1 MSFADSVMTTSSGL
15 LLIDKPGALTSHDV
29 VARVR
34 KLFDERRVGHAGTL
48 DPMATGLL
56 LVAVGPST
64 RLLRFAQA
72 QVKRYTGEVR
82 LGVATDSLDADG
94 AVIAVAPVPDV
105 DPTQINALAATM
117 IGHQFQVPPMV
128 SALKV
133 GGRRLHS
140 MAREGLEV
148 ERSPREI
155 VIERFSLSATETS
168 DRWRFDVTCS
178 VGTYVRVL
186 LSDLSEKM
194 GTVGHLTALRRISSG
209 AHRVDDART
218 LEELA
223 SLDDVTTALTPAA
236 HLVQGL
242 EHAVLDA
249 RQVAK
254 MRVGQRVTLEGVF
267 AAEEIAAFDGAGA
280 LVGVL
285 RRREELWKPE
295 IVMAEAGDA

>member
-1 MSFADSVMTTSSGL
+1 MTTSSGL

-34 KLFDERRVGHAGTL
+34 KLFGERRVGHAGTL

-56 LVAVGPST
+56 VVAVGPST

-72 QVKRYTGEVR
+72 QVKRYTGEVL

-94 AVIAVAPVPDV
+94 AVVARARVPEV
-105 DPTQINALAATM
+105 DPAQVNALAATM
-117 IGHQFQVPPMV
+117 VGPQSQVPPMV
-128 SALKV
+128 SAIKV
-133 GGRRLHS
+133 GGRRLHA

-155 VIERFSLSATETS
+155 VIERFVLTPTRAPE
-168 DRWRFDVTCS
+168 RWRFDVTCS

-209 AHRVDDART
+209 THEVHDARS

-223 SLDDVTTALTPAA
+223 SLDDVRTALQPPV
-236 HLVQGL
+236 HLVGDL
-242 EHAVLDA
+242 ESVVLDVG
-249 RQVAK
+249 QVGH
-254 MRVGQRVTLEGVF
+254 MRVGQRIALTQGFVG
-267 AAEEIAAFDGAGA
+267 EEIAALDAAGH

-285 RRREELWKPE
+285 RRRGELWKPE
-295 IVMAEAGDA
+295 IVMAEGSGE